1 VVELLADVVQNCALE
16 ESQIEKERGVILQEL
31 KEMDNDLT
39 NVTFDYLHAT
49 AFQGTALARTV
60 EGTTENIK

>member
-31 KEMDNDLT
+31 KEMDNDMT

-49 AFQGTALARTV
+49 AFQCTALARTV